1 VYASGGVTSMQDR
14 RELEDRGLAAAE
26 IGVGLYR
33 GARYPVVVRET
44 KETNIRCELTRGT
57 GRATVSTGQPFL
69 DHMLVAFARYSGLDV
84 SIQATGDLP
93 HHLIE
98 DVAICLGAALAG
110 LLPAT
115 AARYGDRTVPM
126 DEALVHC
133 ALDLGGRPFYRG
145 PLPSSLYD
153 HFMRSFSDN
162 AKATLHLRVLRGTDR
177 HHIVEGAF
185 KALGFAVRDAFV
197 DSGAVFSTKGSVAL
211 RVEER

>member
-1 VYASGGVTSMQDR
+1 MT
-14 RELEDRGLAAAE
+14 
-26 IGVGLYR
+26 
-33 GARYPVVVRET
+33 VVVRET
-44 KETNIRCELTRGT
+44 SETNIRCELTRGS
-57 GRATVSTGQPFL
+57 GRANVATGQPFL
-69 DHMLVAFARYSGLDV
+69 DHMLVAFSRYSGLDLTL
-84 SIQATGDLP
+84 QATGDLQ

-98 DVAICLGAALAG
+98 DVAICLGAAIAA

-115 AARYGDRTVPM
+115 AARYGDRSIPM

-145 PLPSSLYD
+145 PLPSTLYD
-153 HFMRSFSDN
+153 HFMRSLSDN

-177 HHIVEGAF
+177 HHIVEAAF
-185 KALGFAVRDAFV
+185 KALGLAVREAFV